1 MTVERQGVSG
11 TWDDSEGEGTLVKL
25 TTYPVRRC
33 RMLAA
38 SGRQAGHEVVSEP
51 TPLLT
56 EVVAEQTF
64 R

>member
-38 SGRQAGHEVVSEP
+38 SGRRP
-51 TPLLT
+51 TW
-56 EVVAEQTF
+56 AN
-64 R
+64 RWA